1 MFFLHIWDVRLAVYG
16 LDGSVEK
23 MEIPKNVSGF
33 LFSLDSIEFPMLS
46 DLSFDDYG
54 FFGDDQLEGLMGEL
68 VSASVLTSDF
78 SDFLC
83 DMANFIFWL
92 RKWI

>member
-33 LFSLDSIEFPMLS
+33 LFSLDSIGFLIIS
-46 DLSFDDYG
+46 DSKGGAINNSKTDKAKG
-54 FFGDDQLEGLMGEL
+54 R
-68 VSASVLTSDF
+68 VL
-78 SDFLC
+78 
-83 DMANFIFWL
+83 
-92 RKWI
+92 